1 MKKFYSVFGFLA
13 LLLLAGTALLHL
25 ALPDKAYSETEKRNL
40 AGAPVLSAERIFDG
54 RAMTDIEAYAA
65 DQFPLRAFW
74 MHARMNLMQ
83 AEGLRENEGVVLLSD
98 GSLAECFDGWDE
110 EKMNALAGALR
121 RFAGENEFRAVYL
134 LPVTTK
140 SGLYP
145 ELFPDWLTPASQRL
159 YAERLKE
166 ELRREVTVLDGRTPL
181 SDMKAEG
188 GQVYFLTDH
197 HWTQDAARRTFEEN
211 AAVTGWKTGS
221 WSHGVVSNGFLG
233 SLAAKSGFT
242 PRYAD
247 SVSAWK
253 ADDGTDEVLI
263 LHAADGK
270 TTVGF
275 YDYAALER
283 SDRYEFYLGTN
294 EPELVIRTVADTNDT
309 LLVLKDSYANA
320 FIPFLA
326 GSYKTITVV
335 DPRYYAESLDM
346 LLAED
351 EYTDVLILYNI
362 QTLSQDSHLQQLLS
376 E

>member
-1 MKKFYSVFGFLA
+1 MRKFYSVFGFLL
-13 LLLLAGTALLHL
+13 LLLLAGTAFLHL
-25 ALPDKAYSETEKRNL
+25 GLPDRVYSETEKRNL
-40 AGAPVLSAERIFDG
+40 AAAPVLTAERIFDG
-54 RAMTDIEAYAA
+54 SAMPDVEAYVA
-65 DQFPLRAFW
+65 DQFPLRSFW

-98 GSLAECFDGWDE
+98 GSLSECFTGWDE
-110 EKMNALAGALR
+110 EHMADLAEAIR
-121 RFAGENEFRAVYL
+121 RFAGEYEFRTVYL

-145 ELFPDWLTPASQRL
+145 ELFPDYIRPASQRL
-159 YAERLKE
+159 CTDRLKE
-166 ELRREVTVLDGRTPL
+166 MLRREVTVLDGYSPL
-181 SDMKAEG
+181 ASMKEEG
-188 GQVYFLTDH
+188 GRVYFLTDH

-221 WSHGVVSNGFLG
+221 WSHGAVSSGFLG

-242 PRYAD
+242 PRFAD
-247 SVSAWK
+247 SLTAWK
-253 ADDGTDEVLI
+253 ADDGSDEVLV
-263 LHAADGK
+263 LHSAGGEA
-270 TTVGF
+270 TVGF
-275 YDYAALER
+275 YDSEALQR
-283 SDRYEFYLGTN
+283 SDQYEFYLGAN
-294 EPELVIRTVADTNDT
+294 EPELIIRTAADTNDT
-309 LLVLKDSYANA
+309 LLVFKDSYANA
-320 FIPFLA
+320 FIPFLS

-346 LLAED
+346 LMLED